1 MSFYLIKILRFFS
14 EEFLETQNIDL
25 NEKSYVIASQHTMFK
40 DIEGFGKISYSDTEL
55 SKIINMDRHSIAKY
69 NKSLEEK
76 GFLTVV
82 PTEKQIQLQE

>member
-1 MSFYLIKILRFFS
+1 MRFFS

-82 PTEKQIQLQE
+82 PTEKDRSNYRNKDK